1 MHILAITDIHG
12 RQGYNTEVN
21 KLISNADLVVIAGDL
36 TNFGHDREAKSV
48 IQKIQMLNEKILAIC
63 GNCDYPDINNTL
75 ETMDI
80 KLQETAKVYN
90 DVAFYG
96 LAGCTKTPFSTPQEY
111 SEQEIAATLAGFRK
125 YENARYHVLVTHSPP
140 AKTNLDRTFMGLHVG
155 SKAIRDFI
163 KAFKPDLV
171 VCGHIHEARGVDK
184 IGETIMINPGQFPK
198 HYAIIDMSDK
208 ITYRLY

>member
-140 AKTNLDRTFMGLHVG
+140 AKTPHWTLQGL
-155 SKAIRDFI
+155 
-163 KAFKPDLV
+163 
-171 VCGHIHEARGVDK
+171 
-184 IGETIMINPGQFPK
+184 
-198 HYAIIDMSDK
+198 
-208 ITYRLY
+208 

>member
-48 IQKIQMLNEKILAIC
+48 IQEIQMLNDKILAIC

-96 LAGCTKTPFSTPQEY
+96 LAGCTKTPFSTPQ
-111 SEQEIAATLAGFRK
+111 
-125 YENARYHVLVTHSPP
+125 
-140 AKTNLDRTFMGLHVG
+140 
-155 SKAIRDFI
+155 
-163 KAFKPDLV
+163 
-171 VCGHIHEARGVDK
+171 
-184 IGETIMINPGQFPK
+184 
-198 HYAIIDMSDK
+198 
-208 ITYRLY
+208 